1 VADFSLDEN
10 VSERTA
16 DVLDELGHDVVTA
29 RQLRS
34 KGIDD
39 ARQLT
44 LAARFGRTFV
54 TYNHRDFLLL
64 HRAWRLWS
72 HDWSATARAWH
83 AGILI
88 LLQPPLLA
96 ADRAAHLL
104 DRIVQDGGPVANRF
118 FARSRDA
125 GRQAEG

>member
-1 VADFSLDEN
+1 MADFSLDEN

-16 DVLDELGHDVVTA
+16 DVLGTLGHDVMTA

-39 ARQLT
+39 ARQMT
-44 LAARFGRTFV
+44 LAVRLGRIFV

-72 HDWSATARAWH
+72 HDWGATERARH

-96 ADRAAHLL
+96 ADGAAHLL
-104 DRIVQDGGPVANRF
+104 DRIVREGGPIANRC
-118 FARSRDA
+118 FAWSPDA
-125 GRQAEG
+125 DWQAEG